1 MAAETITDTN
11 TAGLC
16 PAPQRPTKKQAET
29 HTGGR
34 EAIILQ
40 ALRDLMHA
48 VEMAEDNDY
57 SPLSRKLL
65 AATADRAADLT
76 FQMPGRRGFNR

>member
-1 MAAETITDTN
+1 M
-11 TAGLC
+11 
-16 PAPQRPTKKQAET
+16 
-29 HTGGR
+29 
-34 EAIILQ
+34 ILQ

-76 FQMPGRRGFNR
+76 FRVPGRRGLSQ